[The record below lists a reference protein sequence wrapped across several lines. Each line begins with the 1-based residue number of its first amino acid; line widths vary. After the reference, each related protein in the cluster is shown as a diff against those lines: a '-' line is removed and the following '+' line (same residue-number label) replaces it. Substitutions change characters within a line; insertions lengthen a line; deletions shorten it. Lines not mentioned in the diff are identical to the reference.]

1 MPQLFKIKLS
11 PHYAHVWIFYIP
23 VVTTLIVFI
32 SILIPK
38 ISEVPTWGTFHS
50 VWDDFWP
57 YITAFNFFSSG
68 GDLGM
73 RLGSYIQGRVVVRPV
88 DGDLEGGV
96 RIVIVR
102 ESAKSSE
109 VAIKKRE
116 VLTSVPNNSLAS
128 DQGEGYLVPCS
139 TGRVE
144 VVGEECD
151 CLDVTGAQGDVQDG
165 LRRQAADNGILEE
178 LDERLNQ
185 LRKRKRRRTA

>member
-1 MPQLFKIKLS
+1 MPQLFKINLS

-38 ISEVPTWGTFHS
+38 IIDVPTWTTFHS

-73 RLGSYIQGRVVVRPV
+73 RLGSYIRGRVVVRPV

-96 RIVIVR
+96 RIVIVSER
-102 ESAKSSE
+102 AK
-109 VAIKKRE
+109 
-116 VLTSVPNNSLAS
+116 TSPELVERPLPRVPNNSLV
-128 DQGEGYLVPCS
+128 DGEGERTFIPCS
-139 TGRVE
+139 TERME
-144 VVGEECD
+144 VVEAVCGCPE
-151 CLDVTGAQGDVQDG
+151 VTGPQVGGEGGPRGQVSGGSVLEDLDEKLNK
-165 LRRQAADNGILEE
+165 LRRQ
-178 LDERLNQ
+178 
-185 LRKRKRRRTA
+185 KRRGTA